1 MHETLPR
8 YETKS
13 AAGGV
18 RVLSVAN
25 QPRQSFRACFFR
37 LAGVFD
43 RTRRERELADELDL
57 QFPPGEFVSR

>member
-1 MHETLPR
+1 VQQTLPR

-18 RVLSVAN
+18 RVIFVAN

-43 RTRRERELADELDL
+43 RTRRERELADELGL
-57 QFPPGEFVSR
+57 QFQPGEFLSR